1 MPAKK
6 SVKKGFE
13 EKPSKSNTLAILTH
27 ILGLFTSFL
36 GPLIIFLASEEKYVK
51 KHSKNALNWQ
61 LSLII
66 YFIGAAILTVILIGF
81 VLMAALGVINLVF
94 CIIAAVRAS
103 EKKFWEYPLT
113 IKFFK

>member
-1 MPAKK
+1 MKR
-6 SVKKGFE
+6 SVNKNSDNNSG
-13 EKPSKSNTLAILTH
+13 SDNILAILTH